1 MTKTVGARRTDLHAP
16 TERGV
21 DLSDRRVVED
31 AIHELNTEQL
41 AHRLLP

>member
-1 MTKTVGARRTDLHAP
+1 LRSWRTDRRAL

-41 AHRLLP
+41 VHRLLP